1 MQNYKWAEDAIVE
14 TTEEIPGIHVIDF
27 NTIPVGTLVKIVSR
41 QDGYHV
47 RVIAGPLKGV
57 MARNIENNAAF
68 RRLSSKEWDDIF
80 QGKYSQSLYKSILN
94 SIQQTIAKIEA
105 KVESLESLSKQAKER
120 LGTLQIEKQEVS
132 NTLILTELF
141 PHVILELRNHE
152 TLLGH
157 EIQNV
162 QDQIDQIR
170 FLLKGHRGLRQVLQ
184 EILAN
189 TAES

>member
-14 TTEEIPGIHVIDF
+14 TTEEISGIHVIDF

>member
-14 TTEEIPGIHVIDF
+14 TTEEISGIHVIDF

-41 QDGYHV
+41 QDGYHI

-80 QGKYSQSLYKSILN
+80 QGKYSQSLHKSILN

-157 EIQNV
+157 EIQNM